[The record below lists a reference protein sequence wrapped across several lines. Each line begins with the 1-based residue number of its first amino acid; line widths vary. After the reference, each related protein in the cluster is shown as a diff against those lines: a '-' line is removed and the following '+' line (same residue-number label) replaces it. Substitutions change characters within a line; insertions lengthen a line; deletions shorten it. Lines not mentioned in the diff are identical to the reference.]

1 VLAYAASLAEI
12 KRVSKI
18 YSVVIISLFLDR
30 IEELT
35 ALIE

>member
-1 VLAYAASLAEI
+1 VPAYAASLAEI

-30 IEELT
+30 IEKLT
-35 ALIE
+35 ALI